1 MKKQFVQIEMSSI
14 LLFVNRLTFDDT
26 RYIVYTKESQWMII
40 IIVWTSIFRVP
51 EQEQNALD
59 TLSVQINVWLL
70 QSTSEKVLM
79 F

>member
-26 RYIVYTKESQWMII
+26 RYIVSTKESQWMII
-40 IIVWTSIFRVP
+40 IIVWTRIFRVP

>member
-1 MKKQFVQIEMSSI
+1 MKKQFVQVEMSSI
-14 LLFVNRLTFDDT
+14 LLFVNWLTFDDT